1 MDRRDFL
8 AVAGASLAMPSLVL
22 ADGATV
28 LRFADLYVRGRQL
41 TDTAAALEGQRVQM
55 TGYMAPPLKP
65 EIDFFVLTRRPM
77 SVCPFCETEA
87 EWPIDIVLAFSEK
100 PVEVVRYTDLIRV
113 TGRFETG
120 FDTDEETGFVSFL
133 RLRDISYRRL

>member
-1 MDRRDFL
+1 MNRRHFL
-8 AVAGASLAMPSLVL
+8 SAAALGLAAPSLARAEAAVP
-22 ADGATV
+22 
-28 LRFADLYVRGRQL
+28 LRFADLYVRGREL
-41 TDTAAALEGQRVQM
+41 TPVAAALSGRMVEM

-87 EWPIDIVLAFSEK
+87 EWPIDIVLAFSNR

-120 FDTDEETGFVSFL
+120 FDTDPETGFLSYL
-133 RLRDISYRRL
+133 RLRDIRYRRL

>member
-1 MDRRDFL
+1 MNRRDFL
-8 AVAGASLAMPSLVL
+8 AAAGIGLTLPSLVR
-22 ADGATV
+22 ADQAV
-28 LRFADLYVRGRQL
+28 PLRFSDLYLRGRDL
-41 TDTAAALEGQRVQM
+41 TDIAESLDGKLVEM

-87 EWPIDIVLAFSEK
+87 EWPTDIVLAFSDK

-120 FDTDEETGFVSFL
+120 YETDEDTGFVSFL
-133 RLRDISYRRL
+133 RLRDINYRKL

>member
-8 AVAGASLAMPSLVL
+8 AVAGASLALPTLVR
-22 ADGATV
+22 ADGATA

-113 TGRFETG
+113 SGRFETG

>member
-1 MDRRDFL
+1 MDRRAFAATAAALLLQPRL
-8 AVAGASLAMPSLVL
+8 ALAEAVP
-22 ADGATV
+22 
-28 LRFADLYVRGRQL
+28 LRFADLYVRGREL
-41 TDTAAALEGQRVQM
+41 TPAAAALDGQLVQM

-65 EIDFFVLTRRPM
+65 QIDFFVLTRRPM

-87 EWPIDIVLAFSEK
+87 EWPIDIVLAYSER

-120 FDTDEETGFVSFL
+120 FETDEETGFVSFL
-133 RLRDISYRRL
+133 RLRDITYRRL

>member
-1 MDRRDFL
+1 MDRRAFAATAAALLLQPRL
-8 AVAGASLAMPSLVL
+8 ALAEAVP
-22 ADGATV
+22 
-28 LRFADLYVRGRQL
+28 LRFADLYVRGREL
-41 TDTAAALEGQRVQM
+41 TPTAAALDGQLVQM

-65 EIDFFVLTRRPM
+65 QIDFFVLTRRPM

-87 EWPIDIVLAFSEK
+87 EWPIDIVLAYSER

-120 FDTDEETGFVSFL
+120 FETDEETGFVSFL
-133 RLRDISYRRL
+133 RLRDITYRRL

>member
-1 MDRRDFL
+1 MKRRDFL
-8 AVAGASLAMPSLVL
+8 AFTAAGLMAPRLVQ
-22 ADGATV
+22 ARAATP

-41 TDTAAALEGQRVQM
+41 TETTAALDGQLVEM

-87 EWPIDIVLAFSEK
+87 EWPIDIVLAFSER

-113 TGRFETG
+113 SGRFETG
-120 FDTDEETGFVSFL
+120 FETDEETGFVSFL
-133 RLRDISYRRL
+133 RLRDIAYRRL